1 MNPTAI
7 LRHYDSAQL
16 WPTAPS
22 NDGSFG
28 MDAAYQAALAVRG
41 LRIARG
47 EAPRGFKVGFT
58 NRNIWQRYGVF
69 APIWGTVYDSTLS
82 FCEGD
87 SVVPL
92 KGACQ
97 ARLEPEAVFGMRK
110 TPPAH
115 ASLDDLF
122 DALEWVAPGFEIVQS
137 HLQDWKFKAPDTV
150 ADGGLHARLV
160 VGKQVPVRAI
170 ASNAAE
176 LHSLM
181 ASARVNLVKDG
192 QILESGGGVNV
203 LDGPLLALQHF
214 LKELRACS
222 GAPDLLPG
230 DVITTGTW
238 TDAWPVAPGEK
249 WQADFVSPLSRLQV
263 EFT

>member
-7 LRHYDSAQL
+7 LRHYDSGQL

-22 NDGSFG
+22 NDVSFG
-28 MDAAYQAALAVRG
+28 MDAAYQAALVVRG

-82 FCEGD
+82 FCEGE
-87 SVVPL
+87 SVVSL
-92 KGACQ
+92 KGVCQ
-97 ARLEPEAVFGMRK
+97 ARLEPETVFGMRR
-110 TPPAH
+110 TPPAN

-137 HLQDWKFKAPDTV
+137 HLQDWKFMAPDTV

-160 VGKQVPVRAI
+160 VGKQVSVRSI
-170 ASNAAE
+170 ASSATE
-176 LHSLM
+176 LHSGL
-181 ASARVNLVKDG
+181 AAARVNLVKDG
-192 QILESGGGVNV
+192 RILESGSGVNV
-203 LDGPLLALQHF
+203 LDGPVLALQHF
-214 LKELRACS
+214 LKELRACPD
-222 GAPDLLPG
+222 APDLLPG

-238 TDAWPVAPGEK
+238 TDAWPISPGDK
-249 WQADFVSPLSRLQV
+249 WTADFVSPLSRLHI